1 MKVVLVLSL
10 ILALSQA
17 TPKNPVCDICISA
30 ITQIEEVITDPNNE
44 QLVSVDLDSIQDLLE
59 QLFLGH
65 RCFA

>member
-10 ILALSQA
+10 VLALSQA

>member
-1 MKVVLVLSL
+1 MKVLLVLSL
-10 ILALSQA
+10 VLALSQA

-44 QLVSVDLDSIQDLLE
+44 QLVSVDFDLSQGLLE

>member
-10 ILALSQA
+10 VLALSQA

-44 QLVSVDLDSIQDLLE
+44 QLVSFLILLKDC
-59 QLFLGH
+59 LNSYF
-65 RCFA
+65 